1 MAAGGKRGD
10 RKRGLVGH
18 IVLTSRKQRE
28 MNELS
33 SLSLSQSVQNS
44 SPGNS
49 TTYIQGVSPH
59 LSLHSMKD
67 PLTSVPRGLW
77 SVELIMLTISLPSFP
92 KGRSEF
98 LESTWF
104 ALDTLSVCER
114 ESQLRVHPHPSK
126 LGTELFPPSA
136 TPSVEDCSL
145 WRGK

>member
-1 MAAGGKRGD
+1 MVAGGKRGD
-10 RKRGLVGH
+10 RRRGLVGH

-33 SLSLSQSVQNS
+33 SLSLSYSVQNS

-49 TTYIQGVSPH
+49 TTYIQGGSPH
-59 LSLHSMKD
+59 LSLNN

-77 SVELIMLTISLPSFP
+77 SVELTMLTISLPSFP
-92 KGRSEF
+92 KGKSEF
-98 LESTWF
+98 LESMWF
-104 ALDTLSVCER
+104 ALDIISVCER

-126 LGTELFPPSA
+126 LGTEILPPSA